1 MKQIVTKTAA
11 SVLNAL
17 ALAGAG
23 MAPYAVE

>member
-11 SVLNAL
+11 SVLHAL

-23 MAPYAVE
+23 MAPHTID